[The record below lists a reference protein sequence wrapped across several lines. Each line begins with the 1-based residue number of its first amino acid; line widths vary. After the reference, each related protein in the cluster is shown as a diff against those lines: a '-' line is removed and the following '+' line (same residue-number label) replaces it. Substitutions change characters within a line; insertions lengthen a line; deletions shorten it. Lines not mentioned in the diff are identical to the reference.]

1 MSFASLPY
9 LLYFSIKFIEQ
20 SLKGDDMQNT
30 SIHEGVIETQKK
42 DAKEMIDLLRRV
54 PVEKQGEVRGII
66 TGFILGVESEAV
78 KVG

>member
-1 MSFASLPY
+1 
-9 LLYFSIKFIEQ
+9 
-20 SLKGDDMQNT
+20 MQNT

-54 PVEKQGEVRGII
+54 SVEKQGEVRGII